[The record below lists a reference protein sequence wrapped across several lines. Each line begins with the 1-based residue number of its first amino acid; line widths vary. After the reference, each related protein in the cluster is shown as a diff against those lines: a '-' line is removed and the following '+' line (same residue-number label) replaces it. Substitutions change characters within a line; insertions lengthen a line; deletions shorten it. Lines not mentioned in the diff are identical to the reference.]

1 MYSVYSISISKFF
14 ISFIHDGTTNEKN
27 MLNKLYTSNFVQK
40 LFDSGT
46 FWIFSVLLMVKWNSK
61 VEEFSSFV
69 ATWVGGGFIN
79 GTAEYVYTL
88 GLVWCQAP
96 LGYAVSLVLGKL

>member
-1 MYSVYSISISKFF
+1 
-14 ISFIHDGTTNEKN
+14 
-27 MLNKLYTSNFVQK
+27 
-40 LFDSGT
+40 
-46 FWIFSVLLMVKWNSK
+46 MVKWNSK

-88 GLVWCQAP
+88 GLIWCQAP